1 MWEFECNVS
10 VGNQMK
16 KKFFIMKVYVNQN
29 LKYIIFCLFN
39 LIKLMNLIKFK
50 FYIQY
55 KLIIYDVEFVDKNVF
70 MKNVN

>member
-1 MWEFECNVS
+1 MYCYCGKLDE
-10 VGNQMK
+10 

>member
-10 VGNQMK
+10 VRNMVK

-70 MKNVN
+70 MENVN

>member
-1 MWEFECNVS
+1 MYCYCGKLDE
-10 VGNQMK
+10 

-29 LKYIIFCLFN
+29 LKYMIFCLFN